1 VDEYMSEKE
10 QWEWLKGWLRD
21 NSLWIL
27 GGIGIGALI
36 VSGWFWWGARTDRLG
51 LEAGAKYMQIT
62 EALGRGDK
70 THAQALTTELERDYS
85 GSPYVDQAHLLTART
100 AVDDGQLD
108 KAVEILK
115 STLEKTKDGELALV
129 VRMRL
134 ARVQLAQNKPD
145 EALATL
151 AAVDPGAFKARF
163 DDVRGDVLYAKG
175 DKPGALAAYQSARGG
190 ASAQTGDTQLLDLKI
205 DDLVAD
211 NVKSAA
217 PAATASAKPEAK

>member
-10 QWEWLKGWLRD
+10 QWEWLKSWLRD

-36 VSGWFWWGARTDRLG
+36 VSGWFWWGQRTDRLA
-51 LEAGAKYMQIT
+51 LEAGAKYTQIT
-62 EALGRGDK
+62 DSLAKGDK
-70 THAQALTTELERDYS
+70 ARGLALTAELERDYGS
-85 GSPYVDQAHLLTART
+85 SPYVDQARLLSARV
-100 AVDDGQLD
+100 AIDDGQLD
-108 KAVEILK
+108 KAVDILK
-115 STLEKTKDGELALV
+115 STMEKTKDGELALV
-129 VRMRL
+129 ARMRL

-163 DDVRGDVLYAKG
+163 DEVRGDVLYAKG
-175 DKPGALAAYQSARGG
+175 DKPGALAAYNAARQGV
-190 ASAQTGDTQLLDLKI
+190 ASQTSDTQLLDLKI

-211 NVKSAA
+211 NIKPTA
-217 PAATASAKPEAK
+217 PAATVSARPEAK